1 MTVPAAFPRD
11 RCGASIHSSSRN
23 SSQIRTGIFRL
34 SAASSRCY
42 HICHR
47 VSGVNLIREEES
59 CHFYS
64 GPDRPAVLGAA
75 PPTRSLFL
83 TVCAGTCTRVAGWRS
98 HFFSICG
105 TGDALPVCPCRQQHP
120 PTPPCPGQFAG
131 VSSRLLKRLSKV
143 SSYDGAIVEELQFL
157 TRLHGEASGQVKRR
171 ERSIV
176 TT

>member
-1 MTVPAAFPRD
+1 MTVPAAFPRG

-98 HFFSICG
+98 HFFQFV
-105 TGDALPVCPCRQQHP
+105 ALAMLFLFVLADSS
-120 PTPPCPGQFAG
+120 TPPPPRVLASLLVSPPGF
-131 VSSRLLKRLSKV
+131 
-143 SSYDGAIVEELQFL
+143 
-157 TRLHGEASGQVKRR
+157 
-171 ERSIV
+171 
-176 TT
+176 